1 MIKHTILAEN
11 FDGENVAGT
20 FWFNLTR
27 KEVVDF
33 LIDESSRDSAFA
45 KSLLSGET
53 TPENLRVVDGITAY
67 QFFVRLV
74 DRAFGERDQDGI
86 HFRKSEKA
94 LEDFKSSVFYEE
106 FIFSLVNDPKKA
118 VKFFNGVMPKKM
130 IEDAKKANPEA
141 FAALDV

>member
-1 MIKHTILAEN
+1 MIKNTILAEN
-11 FDGENVAGT
+11 FDGESVAQT
-20 FWFNLTR
+20 CWFNLTR

-33 LIDESSRDSAFA
+33 LIEESQQDSVFA
-45 KSLLSGET
+45 RSLLSGES

-74 DRAFGERDQDGI
+74 DRSFGERDQDGI

-94 LEDFKSSVFYEE
+94 LKDFKESVFYEE
-106 FIFSLVNDPKKA
+106 FLFDLVNDPKKA

-130 IEDAKKANPEA
+130 IEDARKANPEA
-141 FAALDV
+141 FKALGA